1 MVWDAV
7 ICVAGLVPLRSGDVC
22 VLGTDMQRGNGR
34 TLHIRAEYIGQ
45 YMFFCF
51 CSGIVLLFSFIW
63 ECFIPN
69 SVAYSCCIHETW
81 HGQVAFIF
89 NVYHINR
96 PLIALV
102 VFFRHYVTFDWERL
116 VMHNRGVTG

>member
-1 MVWDAV
+1 MCQAWCLYEAATYASSGP
-7 ICVAGLVPLRSGDVC
+7 ICSAATGGLCTYAL
-22 VLGTDMQRGNGR
+22 N
-34 TLHIRAEYIGQ
+34 TLVSI
-45 YMFFCF
+45 
-51 CSGIVLLFSFIW
+51 CSSAFGPDLFLLFSFIW
-63 ECFIPN
+63 ECFIPS
-69 SVAYSCCIHETW
+69 SVGYSCCIHETW

-89 NVYHINR
+89 NVYHINH